1 MALSSELCT
10 VLAREP
16 IDLPRAALVIAKL
29 EYPNLDPRQSLTAL
43 ERLGARAAE
52 RLAAQAMAPLRDRIA
67 ELNRLLFDEENFAG
81 NRAHYDD
88 YRNSLL
94 NVVLERRLGIPI
106 SLAVIYMEVARL
118 AGLDV
123 RGVAFP
129 GHFLLRVSG
138 DASSRDGTD
147 DADTVILDPFNRGV
161 EVDELGCRAL
171 LARQAG
177 DDAPFD
183 GHLLEPCTTRQ
194 LLARM
199 LNNLKRTYIEQR
211 SFPQARHATDL
222 LLAVDP
228 TLHSERRDRG
238 LLAYHL
244 DDFPA
249 ALHDL
254 EDYLRLSGT
263 AAEASDHEERD
274 QLWEHVQTLRR
285 RVAGLN

>member
-1 MALSSELCT
+1 MPLSSEFRT

-29 EYPNLDPRQSLTAL
+29 EYPNLDPGRSLTAL
-43 ERLGARAAE
+43 EELGARAAS
-52 RLAAQAMAPLRDRIA
+52 RLAAHEHAPLRNRIA
-67 ELNRLLFDEENFAG
+67 ELNRLFFDEENFAG

-106 SLAVIYMEVARL
+106 SLALVYMEVARL

-123 RGVAFP
+123 RGVSFP

-138 DASSRDGTD
+138 EAAGDDG
-147 DADTVILDPFNRGV
+147 AAETVFLDPFNRGA

-183 GHLLEPCTTRQ
+183 GQLLEPCTARQ

-211 SFPQARHATDL
+211 SFSQARDVTDL
-222 LLAVDP
+222 LLAIDP
-228 TLHSERRDRG
+228 TLHAERRDRG

-254 EDYLRLSGT
+254 EDYLRLSRT